1 MHRIL
6 LAGATGA
13 ALLVAC
19 SADAQQP
26 IDFSKVEI
34 QVTDVGKGIYM
45 LAGQGGNIVVVVGS
59 DGMIVVDNEF
69 AELYDKIKAAITKL
83 SSLPVKY
90 VINTHFHR
98 DHTGGNELFN
108 RDGAIIVAHENVR
121 TRLASGSRNNVSG
134 NMWPPAPAAALP
146 TITYQDTITLRLKD
160 RTAELRHPANVHTDG
175 DTYLQVPEANVLIAG
190 DLVFFAR
197 YPNIDYLYG
206 GSIDGQI
213 RGADE
218 LLALVND
225 DTAIVPGHGPVGT
238 KAMLRDYRQMLAD
251 ARERIQKLKA
261 AGKSEE
267 QVFAARPNAD
277 YDAKFGPDAKGENF
291 MRAVFRSLPIP

>member
-6 LAGATGA
+6 LAGATGG
-13 ALLVAC
+13 ALLFAC

-59 DGMIVVDNEF
+59 DGIIVVDNEF

-134 NMWPPAPAAALP
+134 NMWPAAPAAALP
-146 TITYQDTITLRLKD
+146 TITYQDTITLRLED
-160 RTAELRHPANVHTDG
+160 RTAELKHPANVHTDG
-175 DTYLQVPEANVLIAG
+175 DTYLYVPEVNVLIAG

-225 DTAIVPGHGPVGT
+225 DTTIVPGHGPVGT
-238 KAMLRDYRQMLAD
+238 KTMLRDYRQMLAD
-251 ARERIQKLKA
+251 ARERIRTLKA

-277 YDAKFGPDAKGENF
+277 YDAKFGPDSKGENF
-291 MRAVFRSLPIP
+291 MRAVYRSLQIP